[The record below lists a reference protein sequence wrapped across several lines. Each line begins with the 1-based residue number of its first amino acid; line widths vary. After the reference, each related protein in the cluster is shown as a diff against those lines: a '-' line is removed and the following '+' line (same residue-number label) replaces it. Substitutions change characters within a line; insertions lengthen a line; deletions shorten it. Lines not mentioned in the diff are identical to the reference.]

1 MASQKTKFAL
11 GLFATSGIGMIFL
24 AIIWLGMARYFKKGQ
39 YYATYF
45 NESVQGLDVDSPVKY
60 RGVSIGRVDRIVVA
74 PDANLILVVLKIE
87 PDKKLDN
94 DIVAQ
99 LKSVGIT
106 GSMFVEL
113 DRKKNGAPDLSPP
126 LSFPSEYP
134 IVASKPSNI
143 YKMLHSIDDALN
155 QIRAMD
161 LEKISEKIQLTLNSI
176 EQVTTH
182 ANVKDIS
189 EKIEKSIDRAGQI
202 LADKR
207 WDNIIASVDDAGQSL
222 NDIMDKTSNSLDHIE
237 KTILQLEGITNE
249 KEQSIKTAIEDF
261 RLSMENANTL
271 LKKGNFLTDKTD
283 DSISQLKGQFLII
296 AQNLEKASE
305 NLNRLI
311 EIVADHPSQFMF
323 GEPPAPRKM
332 DLTEDER

>member
-1 MASQKTKFAL
+1 MPSQKTKFTL
-11 GLFATSGIGMIFL
+11 GLFVTCGIGMIFL
-24 AIIWLGMARYFKKGQ
+24 AVIWLGMSRYFKKGR

-60 RGVSIGRVDRIVVA
+60 RGVSVGRVDRIVVA
-74 PDANLILVVLKIE
+74 PDANLIQVVLKIE
-87 PDKKLDN
+87 RDQKLDDN
-94 DIVAQ
+94 IVAQ

-113 DRKKNGAPDLSPP
+113 DRKKDGAPSLSPS

-143 YKMLHSIDDALN
+143 SKMLHSIDDALT
-155 QIRAMD
+155 QIKAMD
-161 LEKISEKIQLTLNSI
+161 LAEISEKAQLTLKSV
-176 EQVTTH
+176 EQVMIDT
-182 ANVKDIS
+182 NIKNIS
-189 EKIEKSIDRAGQI
+189 AKIEKSIDRANQI
-202 LADKR
+202 LDDKR
-207 WDNIIASVDDAGQSL
+207 WNTIMASVDDAGQSL
-222 NDIMDKTSNSLDHIE
+222 NDIMDKTSNSLDNVE
-237 KTILQLEGITNE
+237 KTTFRLEGITAE

-261 RLSMENANTL
+261 RKSMENANTL

-305 NLNRLI
+305 NLNKLI
-311 EIVADHPSQFMF
+311 EIVADHPSQFIF
-323 GEPPAPRKM
+323 GEPPAPRKV
-332 DLTEDER
+332 DRTEGER

>member
-1 MASQKTKFAL
+1 MS
-11 GLFATSGIGMIFL
+11 
-24 AIIWLGMARYFKKGQ
+24 RYFKKGH

-45 NESVQGLDVDSPVKY
+45 NESVQGLDADSPVKY
-60 RGVSIGRVDRIVVA
+60 RGVSVGRVERIVVA
-74 PDANLILVVLKIE
+74 PDANLIQVVLKIE
-87 PDKKLDN
+87 SDQKLDN
-94 DIVAQ
+94 NIFAQ

-113 DRKKNGAPDLSPP
+113 DRKTNGAPNLSPP

-134 IVASKPSNI
+134 IIASKSSNI
-143 YKMLHSIDDALN
+143 SKMLHSIDDALN

-161 LEKISEKIQLTLNSI
+161 LEKISEKIQLTLHSI
-176 EQVTTH
+176 EQVTDH

-202 LADKR
+202 LEDKR
-207 WDNIIASVDDAGQSL
+207 WDSIMASADEAGQSL
-222 NDIMDKTSNSLDHIE
+222 NDIMDKTSNSMNHVE
-237 KTILQLEGITNE
+237 NTILRMEGITVE

-296 AQNLEKASE
+296 TQNLEKASE

-311 EIVADHPSQFMF
+311 EIVADHPSQVMF
-323 GEPPAPRKM
+323 GEPPAPRIV
-332 DLTEDER
+332 DQTDGER

>member
-1 MASQKTKFAL
+1 MASQKTKFAI
-11 GLFATSGIGMIFL
+11 GLFVTCGIGMVFL
-24 AIIWLGMARYFKKGQ
+24 AVIWLGMSRYFKNGR

-60 RGVSIGRVDRIVVA
+60 RGVLVGRVERIVVA
-74 PDANLILVVLKIE
+74 PDANLIQVVLKIE
-87 PDKKLDN
+87 SDQKLDN

-106 GSMFVEL
+106 GSMFIEL
-113 DRKKNGAPDLSPP
+113 DRKNNGSPNLSPP

-134 IVASKPSNI
+134 IIASKPSNI
-143 YKMLHSIDDALN
+143 SKMLQSIDDALN

-161 LEKISEKIQLTLNSI
+161 LENISEKVQLTLNTI
-176 EQVTTH
+176 EQVMTNT
-182 ANVKDIS
+182 NIKDIS

-202 LADKR
+202 LDDKR
-207 WDNIIASVDDAGQSL
+207 WDSIMASVDEAGRSL
-222 NDIMDKTSNSLDHIE
+222 NDIMNKTSSSLNHVE
-237 KTILQLEGITNE
+237 KTILKLEGITVE

-261 RLSMENANTL
+261 RRSMENANIL

-323 GEPPAPRKM
+323 GEPPAPRKL
-332 DLTEDER
+332 DQTEGER

>member
-11 GLFATSGIGMIFL
+11 GLFVTCGIGMIFL
-24 AIIWLGMARYFKKGQ
+24 AVIWLGMSRYFKKGH

-45 NESVQGLDVDSPVKY
+45 NESVQGLDADSPVKY
-60 RGVSIGRVDRIVVA
+60 RGVSVGRVERIVVA
-74 PDANLILVVLKIE
+74 PDANLIQVVLKIE
-87 PDKKLDN
+87 SDQKLDN
-94 DIVAQ
+94 NIFAQ

-113 DRKKNGAPDLSPP
+113 DRKTNGAPDLSPP

-143 YKMLHSIDDALN
+143 SKMLHSIDDALN

-161 LEKISEKIQLTLNSI
+161 LEKISEKIQLTLQSI
-176 EQVTTH
+176 EQVTAH

-202 LADKR
+202 LDDKR
-207 WDNIIASVDDAGQSL
+207 WDSIMASADEAGQSL
-222 NDIMDKTSNSLDHIE
+222 NDIMDKTSNSMNHVE
-237 KTILQLEGITNE
+237 NTILRMEGITVE

-283 DSISQLKGQFLII
+283 DSISQLKGQILII
-296 AQNLEKASE
+296 TQNLEKASE

-311 EIVADHPSQFMF
+311 EIVADHPSQVMF
-323 GEPPAPRKM
+323 GEPPAPRIV
-332 DLTEDER
+332 DQTDGER

>member
-1 MASQKTKFAL
+1 
-11 GLFATSGIGMIFL
+11 
-24 AIIWLGMARYFKKGQ
+24 
-39 YYATYF
+39 
-45 NESVQGLDVDSPVKY
+45 
-60 RGVSIGRVDRIVVA
+60 
-74 PDANLILVVLKIE
+74 
-87 PDKKLDN
+87 
-94 DIVAQ
+94 
-99 LKSVGIT
+99 
-106 GSMFVEL
+106 
-113 DRKKNGAPDLSPP
+113 
-126 LSFPSEYP
+126 
-134 IVASKPSNI
+134 
-143 YKMLHSIDDALN
+143 MLHSIDDALN

-161 LEKISEKIQLTLNSI
+161 LEKISEKIQLALHSI

-202 LADKR
+202 LDDKR
-207 WDNIIASVDDAGQSL
+207 WDSIMASADEAGQSL
-222 NDIMDKTSNSLDHIE
+222 NDIMDKTSNSMNHVE
-237 KTILQLEGITNE
+237 STILRMEGITVE

-296 AQNLEKASE
+296 TQNLEKASE

-311 EIVADHPSQFMF
+311 EIVADHPSQVMF

-332 DLTEDER
+332 DQTEDER

>member
-1 MASQKTKFAL
+1 MPSQKTKFTL
-11 GLFATSGIGMIFL
+11 GLFVTCGIGMIFL
-24 AIIWLGMARYFKKGQ
+24 AVIWLGMSRYFKKGR

-74 PDANLILVVLKIE
+74 PDANLIQVVLKIE
-87 PDKKLDN
+87 RDQKLDDN
-94 DIVAQ
+94 IVAQ

-113 DRKKNGAPDLSPP
+113 DRKKDGAPSLSPS

-143 YKMLHSIDDALN
+143 SKMLHSIDDALT
-155 QIRAMD
+155 QIKAMD
-161 LEKISEKIQLTLNSI
+161 LAEISEKAQLTLKSV
-176 EQVTTH
+176 EQVMIDT
-182 ANVKDIS
+182 NIKNIS
-189 EKIEKSIDRAGQI
+189 AKIEKSIDRANQI
-202 LADKR
+202 LDDKR
-207 WDNIIASVDDAGQSL
+207 WNTIMASVDDAGQSL
-222 NDIMDKTSNSLDHIE
+222 NDIMDKTSNSLDNVE
-237 KTILQLEGITNE
+237 KTTFRLEGITAE

-261 RLSMENANTL
+261 RKSMENANTL

-305 NLNRLI
+305 NLNKLI
-311 EIVADHPSQFMF
+311 EIVADHPSQFIF
-323 GEPPAPRKM
+323 GEPPAPRKV
-332 DLTEDER
+332 DRTEGER

>member
-11 GLFATSGIGMIFL
+11 GLFVTCGIGMVFL
-24 AIIWLGMARYFKKGQ
+24 AVIWLGMSRYFKKGH

-60 RGVSIGRVDRIVVA
+60 RGVSVGRVERIVVA
-74 PDANLILVVLKIE
+74 PDANLIQVVLKIE
-87 PDKKLDN
+87 PDQKLEN
-94 DIVAQ
+94 NIFAQ

-143 YKMLHSIDDALN
+143 SKMLHSIDDALN

-161 LEKISEKIQLTLNSI
+161 LEKISEKI
-176 EQVTTH
+176 
-182 ANVKDIS
+182 
-189 EKIEKSIDRAGQI
+189 EKSIDRAGQI
-202 LADKR
+202 LDDKR
-207 WDNIIASVDDAGQSL
+207 WDSIMASADEAGQSL
-222 NDIMDKTSNSLDHIE
+222 NDIMDKTSNSMNHVENTVLRM
-237 KTILQLEGITNE
+237 EGITVE

-283 DSISQLKGQFLII
+283 DSISQLKGQILII
-296 AQNLEKASE
+296 TQNLEKASE

-311 EIVADHPSQFMF
+311 EIVADHPSQVMF
-323 GEPPAPRKM
+323 GGPPSPRKM
-332 DLTEDER
+332 DKTDGER

>member
-11 GLFATSGIGMIFL
+11 GLFVTCGIGMVFL
-24 AIIWLGMARYFKKGQ
+24 AVIWLGMARYFKKGH

-60 RGVSIGRVDRIVVA
+60 RGVSVGRVERIVVA
-74 PDANLILVVLKIE
+74 PDANLIQVVLKIE
-87 PDKKLDN
+87 SDQKLDN
-94 DIVAQ
+94 NIVAQ

-113 DRKKNGAPDLSPP
+113 DRKENGAPNLSPP

-143 YKMLHSIDDALN
+143 SKMLHSIGDALN

-161 LEKISEKIQLTLNSI
+161 LEKIAEKIQVTLHSI

-202 LADKR
+202 LDDKR
-207 WDNIIASVDDAGQSL
+207 WDSIMASADEAGRSL
-222 NDIMDKTSNSLDHIE
+222 NDIMDKTSNSMNHVE
-237 KTILQLEGITNE
+237 NTILRMEGITVE

-261 RLSMENANTL
+261 KLSMENANTL

-283 DSISQLKGQFLII
+283 DSITQLKGQILII
-296 AQNLEKASE
+296 TQNLEKASE

-311 EIVADHPSQFMF
+311 EIVAEHPSQVMF
-323 GEPPAPRKM
+323 GKPPAPRKV
-332 DLTEDER
+332 DQTEDER

>member
-1 MASQKTKFAL
+1 MPSQKTKFTL
-11 GLFATSGIGMIFL
+11 GLFVTVGIGLIFL
-24 AIIWLGMARYFKKGQ
+24 AIIWLGMSRYFKKGR

-74 PDANLILVVLKIE
+74 PDANLIQVVLKIE
-87 PDKKLDN
+87 SDQKLDGN
-94 DIVAQ
+94 VVAQ

-113 DRKKNGAPDLSPP
+113 DRKKNGAPSLSPP
-126 LSFPSEYP
+126 LNFPSEYP
-134 IVASKPSNI
+134 IIASRPSNI
-143 YKMLHSIDDALN
+143 YKMLHSIDDALT
-155 QIRAMD
+155 QIRTMNLD
-161 LEKISEKIQLTLNSI
+161 EISKKVQLTLKSV
-176 EQVTTH
+176 EQVMINAH
-182 ANVKDIS
+182 VKDIS
-189 EKIEKSIDRAGQI
+189 KKIEKSIDRANQI
-202 LADKR
+202 LDDRR
-207 WDNIIASVDDAGQSL
+207 WNSIMASVDEAGQSL
-222 NDIMDKTSNSLDHIE
+222 NNIMDKTNNSLNHVE
-237 KTILQLEGITNE
+237 KTIFRLEGITAD

-261 RLSMENANTL
+261 RKSMESANTL

-332 DLTEDER
+332 DRTEGER

>member
-1 MASQKTKFAL
+1 MPSQKTKFTI
-11 GLFATSGIGMIFL
+11 GLFVTCGIGMIFL
-24 AIIWLGMARYFKKGQ
+24 AVIWLGMSRYFKKGR

-74 PDANLILVVLKIE
+74 PDANLIQVVLKIE
-87 PDKKLDN
+87 RDQKLDDN
-94 DIVAQ
+94 IVAQ

-113 DRKKNGAPDLSPP
+113 DRKKDGAPSLSPS

-143 YKMLHSIDDALN
+143 SKMLHSIDDALT
-155 QIRAMD
+155 QIKAMD
-161 LEKISEKIQLTLNSI
+161 LAEISEKAQLTLKSV
-176 EQVTTH
+176 EQVMIDT
-182 ANVKDIS
+182 NIKNIS
-189 EKIEKSIDRAGQI
+189 AKIEKSIDRANQI
-202 LADKR
+202 LDDKR
-207 WDNIIASVDDAGQSL
+207 WNTIMASVDDAGQSL
-222 NDIMDKTSNSLDHIE
+222 NDIMDKTSNSLDNVE
-237 KTILQLEGITNE
+237 KTTFRLEGITAE

-261 RLSMENANTL
+261 RKSMENANTL

-305 NLNRLI
+305 NLNKLI
-311 EIVADHPSQFMF
+311 EIVADHPSQFIF
-323 GEPPAPRKM
+323 GEPPAPRKV
-332 DLTEDER
+332 DRTEGER

>member
-11 GLFATSGIGMIFL
+11 GLFVICGIGMVLI
-24 AIIWLGMARYFKKGQ
+24 AVIWLGMARYFKKGQ

-60 RGVSIGRVDRIVVA
+60 RGVSVGRVERIVVA
-74 PDANLILVVLKIE
+74 PDANLIQVVLKIE
-87 PDKKLDN
+87 PDQKLDS

-106 GSMFVEL
+106 GSMFIEL
-113 DRKKNGAPDLSPP
+113 DRKINGAPNLSPP

-143 YKMLHSIDDALN
+143 SKMLHSIDDALN

-161 LEKISEKIQLTLNSI
+161 LEKISEKVQLTLKSI
-176 EQVTTH
+176 EQVMTNT
-182 ANVKDIS
+182 NIKNIS
-189 EKIEKSIDRAGQI
+189 QKIEKSIDRAGQI
-202 LADKR
+202 LDDKR
-207 WDNIIASVDDAGQSL
+207 WDSIMASADEAGQSL
-222 NDIMDKTSNSLDHIE
+222 NDIMDKTSNSMNHVE
-237 KTILQLEGITNE
+237 KTVLQLEGITVE

-261 RLSMENANTL
+261 RRSMENANTL

-332 DLTEDER
+332 DTTEDER

>member
-1 MASQKTKFAL
+1 MPSQKTKFTL
-11 GLFATSGIGMIFL
+11 GLFVTCGIGMIFL
-24 AIIWLGMARYFKKGQ
+24 AVIWLGMSRYFKKGR

-74 PDANLILVVLKIE
+74 PDANLIQVVLKIE
-87 PDKKLDN
+87 RDQKLDDN
-94 DIVAQ
+94 IVAQ

-113 DRKKNGAPDLSPP
+113 DRKKDGAPSLSPS

-143 YKMLHSIDDALN
+143 SKMLHSIDDALT
-155 QIRAMD
+155 QIKAMD
-161 LEKISEKIQLTLNSI
+161 LAEISEKAQLTLKSV
-176 EQVTTH
+176 EQVMIDT
-182 ANVKDIS
+182 NIKNIS
-189 EKIEKSIDRAGQI
+189 AKIEKSIDRANQI
-202 LADKR
+202 LDDKR
-207 WDNIIASVDDAGQSL
+207 WNTIMASVDDAGQSL
-222 NDIMDKTSNSLDHIE
+222 NDIMDKTSNSLDNVE
-237 KTILQLEGITNE
+237 KTTFRLEGITAE

-261 RLSMENANTL
+261 RKSMENANTL

-305 NLNRLI
+305 NLNKLI
-311 EIVADHPSQFMF
+311 EIVADHPSQFIF
-323 GEPPAPRKM
+323 GEPPAPRKV
-332 DLTEDER
+332 DRTEVER

>member
-1 MASQKTKFAL
+1 MV
-11 GLFATSGIGMIFL
+11 FL
-24 AIIWLGMARYFKKGQ
+24 AVIWLGMSRYFKNGR

-60 RGVSIGRVDRIVVA
+60 RGVSVGRVERIVVA
-74 PDANLILVVLKIE
+74 PDANLIQVVLKIE
-87 PDKKLDN
+87 SDQKLDN

-106 GSMFVEL
+106 GSMFIEL
-113 DRKKNGAPDLSPP
+113 DRKKNGTPNLSPP

-134 IVASKPSNI
+134 IVASRPSNI
-143 YKMLHSIDDALN
+143 SKMLHSIDDALN

-161 LEKISEKIQLTLNSI
+161 LENISEKVQLTLNSI
-176 EQVTTH
+176 EKVM
-182 ANVKDIS
+182 ANTNIKNIS

-202 LADKR
+202 LDDKR
-207 WDNIIASVDDAGQSL
+207 WDSIMASADEAGQSL
-222 NDIMDKTSNSLDHIE
+222 NDIMDKTNNSLNHIE
-237 KTILQLEGITNE
+237 KTILQLEGITVE

-261 RLSMENANTL
+261 RQSMENANTL

-323 GEPPAPRKM
+323 GEPPAPRKL
-332 DLTEDER
+332 DPAEGER

>member
-1 MASQKTKFAL
+1 MPSQKTKFTL
-11 GLFATSGIGMIFL
+11 GLFVTCGIGMIFL
-24 AIIWLGMARYFKKGQ
+24 AVIWLGMSRYFKKGR

-74 PDANLILVVLKIE
+74 PDANLIQVVLKIE
-87 PDKKLDN
+87 HDQKLDDN
-94 DIVAQ
+94 IVAQ

-113 DRKKNGAPDLSPP
+113 DRKKDGAPSLSPS

-143 YKMLHSIDDALN
+143 SKMLHSIDDALT
-155 QIRAMD
+155 QIKAMD
-161 LEKISEKIQLTLNSI
+161 LAEISEKAQLTLKSV
-176 EQVTTH
+176 EQVMIDT
-182 ANVKDIS
+182 NIKNIS
-189 EKIEKSIDRAGQI
+189 AKIEKSIDRANQI
-202 LADKR
+202 LDDKR
-207 WDNIIASVDDAGQSL
+207 WNTIMASVDDAGQSL
-222 NDIMDKTSNSLDHIE
+222 NDIMDKTSNSLDNVE
-237 KTILQLEGITNE
+237 KTTFRLEGITAE

-261 RLSMENANTL
+261 RKSMENANTL

-305 NLNRLI
+305 NLNKLI
-311 EIVADHPSQFMF
+311 EIVADHPSQFIF
-323 GEPPAPRKM
+323 GEPPAPRKV
-332 DLTEDER
+332 DRTEGER